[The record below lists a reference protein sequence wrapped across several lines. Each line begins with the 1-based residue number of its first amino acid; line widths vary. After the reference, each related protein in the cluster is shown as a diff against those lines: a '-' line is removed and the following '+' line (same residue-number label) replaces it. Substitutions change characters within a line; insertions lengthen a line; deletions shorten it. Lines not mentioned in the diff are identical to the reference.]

1 MKKYVISMLIIT
13 MMTSLFCATVFAE
26 EADPTVVPPGQLTK
40 AEKQAAKDEK
50 FLANKEKIAA
60 KKDELD
66 ARKEA
71 FFALKEQTK
80 AQVDEQ
86 KALIKEQKQNI
97 IEQIHLINEMS
108 DEEKVALKAE
118 IKEMWQEVRNT
129 QRYLWQIRQ
138 VAGDEAKLIFGKVEV
153 VDEEDLEG
161 VEIPDVGDLID
172 EL

>member
-1 MKKYVISMLIIT
+1 MLVI
-13 MMTSLFCATVFAE
+13 MMMGSFFCSAVFAE
-26 EADPTVVPPGQLTK
+26 ESDASVVPPGQLTK
-40 AEKQAAKDEK
+40 DEKQAAKNEK

-71 FFALKEQTK
+71 FFELKNQTK

-86 KALIKEQKQNI
+86 KALIKDQKQNI
-97 IEQIHLINEMS
+97 IQQIHLINEMS
-108 DEEKVALKAE
+108 DEDKVTLKAE

-129 QRYLWQIRQ
+129 QRYLWEIRQ
-138 VAGDEAKLIFGKVEV
+138 VSGDEAKLIFGKVEV
-153 VDEEDLEG
+153 VDEEDLIE
-161 VEIPDVGDLID
+161 VEIPDVGKLVE